1 MMLPII
7 GLLLVVL
14 IPKDSF
20 QKTSLFEY
28 KVAKGEA
35 IGKIVAKDIEER
47 INKDLII
54 KNTKYEGELVLRVK
68 GKEFYKGGLKET
80 YDLSDNNEL
89 KKHSRTAVNKLVR
102 FRGELIYQKQESC
115 KIFKN
120 GSEIF
125 HNPMQMLGDE
135 SKCQDV
141 FCKFTLQF

>member
-7 GLLLVVL
+7 GFLLVVI

-54 KNTKYEGELVLRVK
+54 KNTKYEGELVLKVN

-89 KKHSRTAVNKLVR
+89 KKHSITAVNKLVE
-102 FRGELIYQKQESC
+102 FRGELIYEKQESC
-115 KIFKN
+115 TIFKD

-125 HNPMQMLGDE
+125 HKPRQMFGDE
-135 SKCQDV
+135 SKCQDII
-141 FCKFTLQF
+141 CKYTLQF

>member
-20 QKTSLFEY
+20 QNTSLFEY

-35 IGKIVAKDIEER
+35 IGKIEAKDIEKR
-47 INKDLII
+47 INKDLIN
-54 KNTKYEGELVLRVK
+54 KSTKYDLALRVE